1 MPSPVIIDETEH
13 ITVTVEGDK
22 SPTEIYN
29 DLISR
34 IEDIGYRKPE
44 VRQKCIALLCLIRGT
59 NFVSNKTGPAASL
72 GK

>member
-22 SPTEIYN
+22 TPTEIYN

-34 IEDIGYRKPE
+34 IEDIGSRKPE
-44 VRQKCIALLCLIRGT
+44 VREKKR
-59 NFVSNKTGPAASL
+59 
-72 GK
+72 